1 MGYSLWLAF
10 LGTGFSFLGTTAGS
24 AMVYL
29 FRDDMDA
36 RVHRVFLGFAS
47 GVMIAA
53 SFWSLLL
60 PALDMAGDGLSALI
74 PVAGGFAAGGIFLYL
89 LDQLMPPLH
98 AGADCPEG
106 KPCSLG
112 RSTLLVLAVTLHNI
126 PEGMAVGLSF
136 ALAAAGDSTVT
147 MAGSIALAIGMAL
160 QNFPEGAAIS
170 LPLRREGM
178 SRHKAFLYGAAS
190 GAVEPV
196 AGIIGVVLAFTV
208 VHVMPFMLS
217 FAAGAMIYVVID
229 ELVPEAYNEHSN
241 AGTLAALAGFLLM
254 MVLDVTLG

>member
-1 MGYSLWLAF
+1 MESMKRGAWYGIFPLARF

-89 LDQLMPPLH
+89 LDQLMPHLH
-98 AGADCPEG
+98 AGADCPG
-106 KPCSLG
+106 G
-112 RSTLLVLAVTLHNI
+112 QTLFPGPLH
-126 PEGMAVGLSF
+126 L
-136 ALAAAGDSTVT
+136 
-147 MAGSIALAIGMAL
+147 AGSGGNPPQHPRRHGGGPLLRPGSRRGFHRHHGRVHRLGHWHGCCKISQKGRLSP
-160 QNFPEGAAIS
+160 FPC
-170 LPLRREGM
+170 
-178 SRHKAFLYGAAS
+178 
-190 GAVEPV
+190 
-196 AGIIGVVLAFTV
+196 AGRA
-208 VHVMPFMLS
+208 
-217 FAAGAMIYVVID
+217 
-229 ELVPEAYNEHSN
+229 
-241 AGTLAALAGFLLM
+241 
-254 MVLDVTLG
+254 